1 MSTAERMEIERSEVM
16 DAENIKCLKTS
27 GMKISDLYIGNISS
41 GIKTLNPDTNIS
53 LASQMIRTDP
63 MLPGF
68 CIIDNGELL
77 GVVTKNQLHAKL
89 SSKYGYSL
97 YSNKEI
103 ELIMCKD
110 FLCVDFFTTIDVVV
124 KIAMQRDPEKIYDF
138 ITVTKGKKYCGIVT
152 VKDLLEKSI
161 LFGIVNTLQ
170 ALPGPDHHAHQ
181 QTVRQL
187 EITDGFT
194 EKSLVLD
201 FDIDN
206 FNAYNE
212 VYGSEKGDIVMER
225 FMQILNRNI
234 PQEFFIGQSGE
245 DDFVAVAPLSDA
257 EKICRKVVEQFEA
270 MAPDF
275 YAGTD
280 LMRGYVLTKNNHGI
294 EEVYPLM
301 SLTIAGIPSSSFLE
315 FPGGSAAKM
324 KDTHIQVL
332 HEHMRSKNEF
342 T

>member
-1 MSTAERMEIERSEVM
+1 MSTAERFKTDRFEVM
-16 DAENIKCLKTS
+16 DTDTDKSINS
-27 GMKISDLYIGNISS
+27 SSMKISDLYIGSISS
-41 GIKTLNPDTNIS
+41 GIKTLNADTNIS
-53 LASQMIRTDP
+53 VASQMIRNDP

-68 CIIDNGELL
+68 CIINNGDLL

-110 FLCVDFFTTIDVVV
+110 FLCVDFFTPIDVVV

-138 ITVTKGKKYCGIVT
+138 ITVTKGKKYGGIVT

-161 LFGIVNTLQ
+161 LMGVVNTRQSRAGLANLVNQQ
-170 ALPGPDHHAHQ
+170 A
-181 QTVRQL
+181 VSQL
-187 EITDGFT
+187 EIMDASPD
-194 EKSLVLD
+194 KSLVLD

-212 VYGSEKGDIVMER
+212 VYGSEKGDFVMER

-234 PQEFFIGQSGE
+234 PQEFFVRQSGD
-245 DDFVAVAPLSDA
+245 DDFAAIAPLADA
-257 EKICRKVVEQFEA
+257 EKICRNMVRQFDE

-275 YAGTD
+275 YTEID

-301 SLTIAGIPSSSFLE
+301 SLTVAGIPAANFLE
-315 FPGGSAAKM
+315 SAGDTAAKM
-324 KDTHIQVL
+324 KNTHIQVL

-342 T
+342 A